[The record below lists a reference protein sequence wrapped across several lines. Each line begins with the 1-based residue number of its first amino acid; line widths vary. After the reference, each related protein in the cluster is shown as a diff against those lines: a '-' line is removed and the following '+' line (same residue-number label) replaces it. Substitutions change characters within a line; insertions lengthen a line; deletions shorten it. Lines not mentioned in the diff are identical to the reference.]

1 MILLLA
7 VAVGVM
13 AMTDDKVNVKGYVK
27 DKKTLD
33 PLIGAIVSLVGTEIK
48 TITDEDGNFMLRNV
62 ADGTY
67 DIEVRYTGY
76 QTAVRKAIHVSR
88 DSVAVVNTEMEEEV
102 YKLDDVVI
110 VARISKETETATLQ
124 NQKRSVTAVQTIG
137 SKELSRKGVSDA
149 QGAVTK
155 VSGIAQQEGVKNV
168 FVRGLGDRYNSTTL
182 NGFPIPSED
191 PEYKNIALDF
201 FGTDMIQ
208 AVDVNKAFR
217 GNGVSDVGGAQVDI
231 LSKELSKKQELSVGA
246 SAGLNTKT
254 VGADFLKLDG
264 VSAFGFANDT
274 RPSDDLTKYTFR
286 NKLDPSESHAQ
297 IDQSYSLSAG
307 RKFDVA
313 GNPLSVFLIA
323 THSKDYSYYEEEVRN
338 STTSGQLSQDQTGKK
353 SSVTTQQLALA
364 NVAYKLLGKHDLSYN
379 FMMVHA
385 SNQSVGDYI
394 GMHSRYENGD
404 GYQGFMRRQQTNDNL
419 LFVNQLS
426 TRWKFNDKMKLSAGA
441 AYNSIRGLE
450 PDRRINNLSYQD
462 GEYVPMRGTGVQ
474 QRYFSALDEKDWNVR
489 AAFQYL
495 LPDRIGKG
503 NSQIEVGYRGRFVDD
518 SFDATEYDLSI
529 RQQTPFDNIQDI
541 RFDDF
546 YNQQNLDNG
555 YFRMDKN
562 VDEYGVNKTI
572 HTAYAEA
579 TYQLTGQFIANLGL
593 KYDDV
598 LMKVDYNVN
607 RGGTQGSQKI
617 DKSYFLPSL
626 NLRYNLND
634 EHSIRLAASKTYTL
648 PQAKEISPFRYI
660 GVSFNSQ
667 GNQNLRPS
675 DNYNV
680 DLKWDYYLSPSEL
693 ISVTGFYK
701 HIKNPISRI
710 EIASAGGYLTY
721 ENIADHAT
729 VAGVEVEVRKNIFAL
744 PVAKG
749 GLNKLS
755 FGLNGSYI
763 YTHAKVPL
771 ATDPSGSQLEGAAPW
786 IFNVDLSHNL
796 TIGQKSFINT
806 LVFNYVSDRVYTIGT
821 EGYED
826 IMENGVPTLDFVSSA
841 KLNKYFTLSLKA
853 RNLLNSVHQLTR
865 EPSVEGE
872 EIVLSK
878 YRKGIDFSLGLTC
891 TF

>member
-33 PLIGAIVSLVGTEIK
+33 PLIGAIISLVGTEIK

-217 GNGVSDVGGAQVDI
+217 GNGVSDVGGAQIDI

-607 RGGTQGSQKI
+607 RGGTQGNQKI

-701 HIKNPISRI
+701 HIKSPISRI

>member
-1 MILLLA
+1 
-7 VAVGVM
+7 
-13 AMTDDKVNVKGYVK
+13 
-27 DKKTLD
+27 
-33 PLIGAIVSLVGTEIK
+33 
-48 TITDEDGNFMLRNV
+48 
-62 ADGTY
+62 
-67 DIEVRYTGY
+67 
-76 QTAVRKAIHVSR
+76 
-88 DSVAVVNTEMEEEV
+88 
-102 YKLDDVVI
+102 
-110 VARISKETETATLQ
+110 
-124 NQKRSVTAVQTIG
+124 
-137 SKELSRKGVSDA
+137 
-149 QGAVTK
+149 
-155 VSGIAQQEGVKNV
+155 
-168 FVRGLGDRYNSTTL
+168 
-182 NGFPIPSED
+182 
-191 PEYKNIALDF
+191 
-201 FGTDMIQ
+201 
-208 AVDVNKAFR
+208 
-217 GNGVSDVGGAQVDI
+217 
-231 LSKELSKKQELSVGA
+231 
-246 SAGLNTKT
+246 
-254 VGADFLKLDG
+254 
-264 VSAFGFANDT
+264 
-274 RPSDDLTKYTFR
+274 
-286 NKLDPSESHAQ
+286 
-297 IDQSYSLSAG
+297 
-307 RKFDVA
+307 
-313 GNPLSVFLIA
+313 
-323 THSKDYSYYEEEVRN
+323 
-338 STTSGQLSQDQTGKK
+338 
-353 SSVTTQQLALA
+353 
-364 NVAYKLLGKHDLSYN
+364 
-379 FMMVHA
+379 
-385 SNQSVGDYI
+385 
-394 GMHSRYENGD
+394 
-404 GYQGFMRRQQTNDNL
+404 
-419 LFVNQLS
+419 
-426 TRWKFNDKMKLSAGA
+426 
-441 AYNSIRGLE
+441 
-450 PDRRINNLSYQD
+450 
-462 GEYVPMRGTGVQ
+462 MRGTGVQ

>member
-217 GNGVSDVGGAQVDI
+217 GNGVSDVGGAQIDI
-231 LSKELSKKQELSVGA
+231 LSKELSKKQEFSVGA